1 MKRSIRLLSC
11 TLLLCAGVAG
21 APSSSMAN
29 KGAQSP
35 YDTIYVVLKDTYL
48 RAAPEVN
55 SAKKYLLAKG
65 TEGVVMR
72 WCRNEFSFRDWAY
85 GSLSQRRKM
94 LQSRVCEVQI
104 NGKIGFVD
112 AKYLDLM

>member
-1 MKRSIRLLSC
+1 MISTRKALAA
-11 TLLLCAGVAG
+11 TLLMMGSLALPSDANAG
-21 APSSSMAN
+21 

-48 RAAPEVN
+48 RAAPEEA
-55 SAKKYLLAKG
+55 SARKFPLAKG
-65 TEGVVMR
+65 TEGVMMR

-94 LQSRVCEVQI
+94 LQSRVCEVQV
-104 NGKIGFVD
+104 NGKVGFVD
-112 AKYLDLM
+112 AKFLDPM

>member
-1 MKRSIRLLSC
+1 MKRFFRTLSC
-11 TLLLCAGVAG
+11 ALLLGAYVAG
-21 APSSSMAN
+21 APSASLAN

-48 RAAPEVN
+48 RAAPEAN
-55 SAKKYLLAKG
+55 AAKKYPLAKG

-94 LQSRVCEVQI
+94 LQSRVCEVQV